1 MKKSTTKVLAL
12 LGATLFATVF
22 AQAQESQLSTGGDA
36 SGTGGSVAYSVGQV
50 VYTTNTSTTGSVAQG
65 VQHAYEILS
74 FGSDEFAFSIN
85 LNAFPNPTTD
95 YLTLEI
101 IEFDKEA
108 FVYQLTDMRGKHL
121 AMASI
126 TAQQTKLDMTN
137 YPPAIYFLTVINQN
151 NQVVHSFKILKD

>member
-1 MKKSTTKVLAL
+1 MKRLFKAPFAVVTLVLGL
-12 LGATLFATVF
+12 SISVK
-22 AQAQESQLSTGGDA
+22 AQESQLSTGGDA